1 MAMRLERSG
10 GLIFIHGAPEEPQP
24 PKRNKF
30 TGLGLWLA
38 LVILVIG
45 VLFIGPHSL
54 SLADV
59 GHTVKNLLAAVH

>member
-1 MAMRLERSG
+1 MAIRLERSG
-10 GLIFIHGAPEEPQP
+10 GLIFIHGAPEEPEP
-24 PKRNKF
+24 PEGDNF
-30 TGLGLWLA
+30 TSLGLWLA

-59 GHTVKNLLAAVH
+59 GHTVKSLLAAVH